1 MSGAD
6 PAAGGGYRWDASDY
20 HRSASAQT
28 GWGREVHDRLAL
40 RGDEHVVDLGC
51 GDGRLTAELAARLPR
66 GSVTGI
72 DADPNM
78 IRFAR
83 EHQARDNVAFLL
95 GDARRFQLDR
105 RAALIVSTATL
116 HWVED
121 HQAVLR
127 RCRAHLDP
135 GGRIHFQMGGRG
147 NCAGILAAAEA
158 IAAEPRWAPHL
169 LPFSNPWHFQ
179 GPEAYL
185 SLLPACGFRPL
196 RAELLARDMVHDG
209 PDGLRGWLRTTWM
222 PVLSRVP
229 EELRAELVEAIAEAY
244 LAQRPPDGQGRTH
257 VGMVRLEV
265 EAVAV
270 ADSPPAGAA

>member
-1 MSGAD
+1 MTGT
-6 PAAGGGYRWDASDY
+6 GGDVHWDANDY

-28 GWGREVHDRLAL
+28 GWGREVHDRLVL
-40 RGDEHVVDLGC
+40 FGDEHVVDLGC

-66 GSVTGI
+66 GSVTGV
-72 DADPNM
+72 DADPDM

-83 EHQARDNVAFLL
+83 EHHARDNVEFRL
-95 GDARRFQLDR
+95 GDVGRFQLDR

-147 NCAGILAAAEA
+147 NCAAILAAAEA
-158 IAAEPRWAPHL
+158 IAAQPRWAPRL
-169 LPFSNPWHFQ
+169 FPFSTPWHFQ
-179 GPEAYL
+179 EPEAYL
-185 SLLPACGFRPL
+185 RSLPACGFRPL

-229 EELRAELVEAIAEAY
+229 EGSRAELIEAIAGEY
-244 LAQRPPDGQGRTH
+244 LARRPPDRQGRTH
-257 VGMVRLEV
+257 VDMVRLEV

-270 ADSPPAGAA
+270 ADAS